1 MKFLDIKTLVA
12 IVSVTLLL
20 NACGTTAHRI
30 DPDSNNSLITVG
42 DINVKDW
49 QIAAQKGINSL
60 LASGVLNRDDGR
72 KTIVMVST
80 VKNST
85 NQHINTRILTDKIR
99 QAILHSGKAL
109 TTTAV
114 GGNGADDQAT
124 RQVRELEND
133 DLFNQ
138 KTVQKHETAIAP
150 DMSLSGEIVQQ
161 YTEEGRQHESYFV
174 FHMALTNLKNGLAM
188 WEENIEIVK
197 QDEKPLIG
205 W

>member
-85 NQHINTRILTDKIR
+85 NLSFSKTPTRFSPGMSFTIILRFI
-99 QAILHSGKAL
+99 
-109 TTTAV
+109 
-114 GGNGADDQAT
+114 
-124 RQVRELEND
+124 
-133 DLFNQ
+133 
-138 KTVQKHETAIAP
+138 
-150 DMSLSGEIVQQ
+150 M
-161 YTEEGRQHESYFV
+161 
-174 FHMALTNLKNGLAM
+174 
-188 WEENIEIVK
+188 
-197 QDEKPLIG
+197 
-205 W
+205 